1 LIEEVLPMLPKPV
14 VVLVFG
20 VFLLGG
26 CEPCPDSGVIPAQGQ
41 GPVAPLYGSAPEGGS
56 AEATFTFHGLAPAQN
71 SVGLRFESRADLGG
85 HEEWLTVFVGTT
97 DVGKVFAS
105 SDTAEPC
112 AVRTDGLS
120 VPASVFNGALDGTS
134 LTVRLVPSQSVDGD
148 VCFGATSAAVN
159 SYACN

>member
-1 LIEEVLPMLPKPV
+1 MLPKPV
-14 VVLVFG
+14 VVLVIG
-20 VFLLGG
+20 VFPLA
-26 CEPCPDSGVIPAQGQ
+26 CCIPCPDSGMIAAQGQ
-41 GPVAPLYGSAPEGGS
+41 GPVAPLYGSTPEGGS
-56 AEATFTFHGLAPAQN
+56 ADATYTFHGLAPAQS

-97 DVGKVFAS
+97 NVGKVFAS
-105 SDTAEPC
+105 SDTAGDPC
-112 AVRTDGLS
+112 GPRTDGLS